1 MSVLVYLPAVVVSL
15 ALLLVLPLW
24 PWSRGWGYVP
34 AAMVA
39 VVLASIGLFTLAF
52 VPA

>member
-1 MSVLVYLPAVVVSL
+1 MSVLAYLPGIVVLV
-15 ALLLVLPLW
+15 ALVLVLPLW

-34 AAMVA
+34 AAMVG
-39 VVLASIGLFTLAF
+39 VVLGSIVLFTFAF